1 VEEGIS
7 QTCRALCRGRQMWKL
22 QPISSLSLA
31 ISWPDVNK
39 ESASMQMSR
48 GVTLRS
54 SGRRRRRRHL
64 HAGPKRA
71 HGAVLRTVRGHG
83 AAGRDSHKLEESC
96 MHGMGKMSKR
106 ERVCCLQPACN
117 LFLRPNS
124 TGSTAVSV
132 RCTSTTVPVISFF
145 RVRNCTA
152 RASIRCYRYR

>member
-1 VEEGIS
+1 
-7 QTCRALCRGRQMWKL
+7 MWKL

-31 ISWPDVNK
+31 ISWPDVSK

-71 HGAVLRTVRGHG
+71 HGAVLLYVRGHG
-83 AAGRDSHKLEESC
+83 ASGRDSHKLEESC

-106 ERVCCLQPACN
+106 EPVCCLQPASPGRSPEPGGCTVAVGSQTTWVVMRGAGAWTA
-117 LFLRPNS
+117 LSVAGFSAPLR
-124 TGSTAVSV
+124 
-132 RCTSTTVPVISFF
+132 
-145 RVRNCTA
+145 
-152 RASIRCYRYR
+152 